1 MLNLRRRRDAGP
13 TAAEALYAHAVER
26 SRQPALYA
34 KMGAPDTVEGRF
46 ELLTAHIILTVE
58 RLNAE
63 GEQGR
68 GAGQSLFDLYVRNL
82 DSALR
87 EMGVGDMAV
96 SKRMK
101 SLAKIFYGRAVAY
114 AEAFASPRPG
124 EIDRLVARTIL
135 AERVDADP
143 AALADYLREERAR
156 LVAMNVEALTLGS
169 VA

>member
-34 KMGAPDTVEGRF
+34 TMGAPDTVEGRF
-46 ELLTAHIILTVE
+46 ELLTAHIILIVE
-58 RLNAE
+58 RLNAQ
-63 GEQGR
+63 GERGR
-68 GAGQSLFDLYVRNL
+68 GVGQSLFDLYVRNL

-101 SLAKIFYGRAVAY
+101 SLAKVFYGRAVAY
-114 AEAFASPRPG
+114 AEAFASPQSG
-124 EIDRLVARTIL
+124 EMNPLVARTIL
-135 AERVDADP
+135 AERVGADP
-143 AALADYLREERAR
+143 TALANYLWEERAR
-156 LVAMNVEALTLGS
+156 LAAMNADALTLGS
-169 VA
+169 RA